1 MIETISGIDHNLFL
15 IMNSWNTSWL
25 NPLMVFFSGQ
35 ILWVPLFAF
44 ILFKAYEQF
53 DRANF
58 YLFLLFLL
66 LALVASDV
74 TSSYLLKNITK
85 RLRPCRVAEIKALM
99 NNFGQRCGGRF
110 GFVSSHASNA
120 FCTLVYSFSILK
132 FQTLRPHLIWIF
144 PIIVG
149 FSRIYLGV
157 HYPGDVFVG
166 MLVGSSWGLVLA
178 FFFKSRE
185 LGSKPR

>member
-1 MIETISGIDHNLFL
+1 VIETISGIDHQLFL
-15 IMNSWNTSWL
+15 IMNSWNTAWL
-25 NPLMVFFSGQ
+25 NPLMVLFSGQ
-35 ILWVPLFAF
+35 ILWLPLFAF
-44 ILFKAYEQF
+44 IFYKAHKQF
-53 DRANF
+53 DRADF

-74 TSSYLLKNITK
+74 TSSYLLKNLTK
-85 RLRPCRVAEIKALM
+85 RLRPCRVAEIKALI

-120 FCTLVYSFSILK
+120 FCTLMFSFSILK
-132 FQTLRPHLIWIF
+132 FQTLKPHAIWIF

-166 MLVGSSWGLVLA
+166 MMVGASWGLILA
-178 FFFKSRE
+178 LCFKSRQ
-185 LGSKPR
+185 LGRKSR